1 MNTTHTPIVYKHNVE
16 VFLFSS
22 DKSKLFTEI
31 LIGFRIFQYFT
42 IVELKVIIS
51 IVIGFFIIYYIV
63 KSYQRKR
70 DRELISSVTSLK
82 RGTNS
87 ELLLILQLLKKGFPS
102 VTIYHDLIIK
112 KDNNGFSQIDLVL
125 VTSEGIIVIE
135 VKDYSGWI
143 YGSGNNTNWTKVLSY
158 GKKKYK
164 FYNPIK
170 QNNNH
175 ISELRKTLN
184 QFENIPFFSVIV
196 FFGDCELKE
205 INYVPKGTYLVKSH
219 RVFEVLNLIKNENE
233 PTHYTNKREVVD
245 KLKELVSLGENVEYQ
260 KQHIENIKDMV
271 GKDRIFK

>member
-1 MNTTHTPIVYKHNVE
+1 MVLIIILSVVI
-16 VFLFSS
+16 VFL
-22 DKSKLFTEI
+22 I
-31 LIGFRIFQYFT
+31 LLGVSQ
-42 IVELKVIIS
+42 S
-51 IVIGFFIIYYIV
+51 N
-63 KSYQRKR
+63 QRKR
-70 DRELISSVTSLK
+70 DRKLIESVTSLS
-82 RGTNS
+82 RGTYS
-87 ELLLILQLLKKGFPS
+87 ERLLILKLLKSQIPS

-112 KDNNGFSQIDLVL
+112 KVNDKFSQIDLVI
-125 VTSEGIIVIE
+125 VTSQGIIVFE

-143 YGSGNNTNWTKVLSY
+143 FGSGNNTNWTQVLSY
-158 GKKKYK
+158 GKRKYK

-175 ISELRKTLN
+175 ITELRKTLK
-184 QFENIPFFSVIV
+184 QFDKIPFFSVIV

-219 RVFEVLNLIKNENE
+219 RLFEVLNLIKNENE
-233 PTHYTNKREVVD
+233 PTEYSNKREVVN

>member
-1 MNTTHTPIVYKHNVE
+1 MEIV
-16 VFLFSS
+16 
-22 DKSKLFTEI
+22 I
-31 LIGFRIFQYFT
+31 I
-42 IVELKVIIS
+42 IIS
-51 IVIGFFIIYYIV
+51 IVIVFLIISSII
-63 KSYQRKR
+63 KSNQRKR
-70 DRELISSVTSLK
+70 DRELISSVTSLN
-82 RGTNS
+82 RGTSS
-87 ELLLILQLLKKGFPS
+87 ERSLILRLLKKEFPS

-112 KDNNGFSQIDLVL
+112 KDNDEFSQIDLVL

-158 GKKKYK
+158 GRKKYK

-175 ISELRKTLN
+175 ITELRKTLK
-184 QFENIPFFSVIV
+184 QFENIPFFSIIV

-219 RVFEVLNLIKNENE
+219 RIFEVINLIKTENE

-245 KLKELVSLGENVEYQ
+245 TLKQLVSFGENIDYQ

-271 GKDRIFK
+271 GKERILK

>member
-1 MNTTHTPIVYKHNVE
+1 MELI
-16 VFLFSS
+16 
-22 DKSKLFTEI
+22 I
-31 LIGFRIFQYFT
+31 LILFV
-42 IVELKVIIS
+42 IVGS
-51 IVIGFFIIYYIV
+51 FIVSSIV
-63 KSYQRKR
+63 KSNRRKR
-70 DRELISSVTSLK
+70 DKELISSVTSLS

-87 ELLLILQLLKKGFPS
+87 ELYLILQLLNSGIPP

-112 KDNNGFSQIDLVL
+112 KDNDEFSQIDLVL
-125 VTSEGIIVIE
+125 VTSEGIIVFE
-135 VKDYSGWI
+135 VKDFSGWI

-158 GKKKYK
+158 GRKKYK

-175 ISELRKTLN
+175 ISQLRKTLK

-219 RVFEVLNLIKNENE
+219 RVFEVLDLIKNENE
-233 PTHYTNKREVVD
+233 PTEYTNKRVIVD

-260 KQHIENIKDMV
+260 KQHIENVKDMV

>member
-1 MNTTHTPIVYKHNVE
+1 ME
-16 VFLFSS
+16 L
-22 DKSKLFTEI
+22 
-31 LIGFRIFQYFT
+31 T
-42 IVELKVIIS
+42 IIIS
-51 IVIGFFIIYYIV
+51 VVIGFFIISSIV
-63 KSYQRKR
+63 KSNRRKR
-70 DRELISSVTSLK
+70 ERELISSVTSFN

-87 ELLLILQLLKKGFPS
+87 ELFLILQLLKREIPP

-112 KDNNGFSQIDLVL
+112 KENGEFSQIDLVL
-125 VTSEGIIVIE
+125 VTSEGIIVFE
-135 VKDYSGWI
+135 VKDFSGWI

-158 GKKKYK
+158 GRKKYK

-175 ISELRKTLN
+175 ISELRKTLK

-219 RVFEVLNLIKNENE
+219 RVFEVLNLIKDEDY
-233 PTHYTNKREVVD
+233 TQYTNKREVVD
-245 KLKELVSLGENVEYQ
+245 KLKELVSLGENTDYQ

-271 GKDRIFK
+271 GKERIFK

>member
-1 MNTTHTPIVYKHNVE
+1 ME
-16 VFLFSS
+16 L
-22 DKSKLFTEI
+22 
-31 LIGFRIFQYFT
+31 T
-42 IVELKVIIS
+42 IVIS
-51 IVIGFFIIYYIV
+51 VVIGFFIISSII
-63 KSYQRKR
+63 KSNRRKKE
-70 DRELISSVTSLK
+70 RELISSVTSLS
-82 RGTNS
+82 RGTPS
-87 ELLLILQLLKKGFPS
+87 EKFLILQLLKSGIPS

-112 KDNNGFSQIDLVL
+112 KDNGEFSQIDLVL

-158 GKKKYK
+158 GRKKYK

-175 ISELRKTLN
+175 ISELRKTLK
-184 QFENIPFFSVIV
+184 QFENIPFFSLIV

-219 RVFEVLNLIKNENE
+219 RVFEVLNLIKDEDY
-233 PTHYTNKREVVD
+233 TQYTNKREVVD
-245 KLKELVSLGENVEYQ
+245 TLKQLVSLGENTDYQ

-271 GKDRIFK
+271 GKERIFK

>member
-1 MNTTHTPIVYKHNVE
+1 MELTIIIICVIVGSFIV
-16 VFLFSS
+16 SS
-22 DKSKLFTEI
+22 
-31 LIGFRIFQYFT
+31 
-42 IVELKVIIS
+42 V
-51 IVIGFFIIYYIV
+51 V
-63 KSYQRKR
+63 KSNRRKR
-70 DRELISSVTSLK
+70 DKELISSVTSLS

-87 ELLLILQLLKKGFPS
+87 ELYLILQLLNSGIPP

-112 KDNNGFSQIDLVL
+112 KDNDKFSQIDLVM
-125 VTSEGIIVIE
+125 VTSQGIIVFE

-143 YGSGNNTNWTKVLSY
+143 FGSGNNTNWTQVLSY
-158 GKKKYK
+158 GKRKYK

-175 ISELRKTLN
+175 ITELRKTLK
-184 QFENIPFFSVIV
+184 QFDKIPFFSVIV

-219 RVFEVLNLIKNENE
+219 RVFEVLDLIKNENE
-233 PTHYTNKREVVD
+233 PTEYTNKREVVD

-260 KQHIENIKDMV
+260 KEHIENIKDMV

>member
-1 MNTTHTPIVYKHNVE
+1 M
-16 VFLFSS
+16 
-22 DKSKLFTEI
+22 
-31 LIGFRIFQYFT
+31 
-42 IVELKVIIS
+42 IS
-51 IVIGFFIIYYIV
+51 VVIGFFIISSII
-63 KSYQRKR
+63 KSNRRKKE
-70 DRELISSVTSLK
+70 RELISSVTSLS
-82 RGTNS
+82 RGTPS
-87 ELLLILQLLKKGFPS
+87 EKFLILQLLKSGIPS

-112 KDNNGFSQIDLVL
+112 KDNGEFSQIDLVL

-158 GKKKYK
+158 GRKKYK

-175 ISELRKTLN
+175 ISELRKTLK
-184 QFENIPFFSVIV
+184 QFEKIPFFSLIV

-219 RVFEVLNLIKNENE
+219 RVFEVLNLIKKENE
-233 PTHYTNKREVVD
+233 PTQYTNKREVVD
-245 KLKELVSLGENVEYQ
+245 TLKQLVSLGENTDYQ

-271 GKDRIFK
+271 GKERIFK

>member
-1 MNTTHTPIVYKHNVE
+1 VE
-16 VFLFSS
+16 V
-22 DKSKLFTEI
+22 
-31 LIGFRIFQYFT
+31 T
-42 IVELKVIIS
+42 ITIS
-51 IVIGFFIIYYIV
+51 IVIGIFIIYYII

-70 DRELISSVTSLK
+70 DRELISSVTSLN

-271 GKDRIFK
+271 GKERIFK

>member
-1 MNTTHTPIVYKHNVE
+1 ME
-16 VFLFSS
+16 L
-22 DKSKLFTEI
+22 
-31 LIGFRIFQYFT
+31 T
-42 IVELKVIIS
+42 ITIS
-51 IVIGFFIIYYIV
+51 IVIGFFIIYYII

-70 DRELISSVTSLK
+70 DRELISSVTSLN

-271 GKDRIFK
+271 GKERIFK

>member
-1 MNTTHTPIVYKHNVE
+1 ME
-16 VFLFSS
+16 VF
-22 DKSKLFTEI
+22 
-31 LIGFRIFQYFT
+31 
-42 IVELKVIIS
+42 
-51 IVIGFFIIYYIV
+51 
-63 KSYQRKR
+63 
-70 DRELISSVTSLK
+70 
-82 RGTNS
+82 
-87 ELLLILQLLKKGFPS
+87 LILQLLKKGFPS

-158 GKKKYK
+158 GRKKYK

-175 ISELRKTLN
+175 ISELRKTLK
-184 QFENIPFFSVIV
+184 QFEKIPFFSLIV

-205 INYVPKGTYLVKSH
+205 INYVAKGTYLVKSH
-219 RVFEVLNLIKNENE
+219 RVFEVLNLIKTENE

-245 KLKELVSLGENVEYQ
+245 TLKQLVSLGENTDYQ

-271 GKDRIFK
+271 GKERIFK

>member
-1 MNTTHTPIVYKHNVE
+1 MVLIIILSVVI
-16 VFLFSS
+16 VFL
-22 DKSKLFTEI
+22 I
-31 LIGFRIFQYFT
+31 LLVVSQ
-42 IVELKVIIS
+42 S
-51 IVIGFFIIYYIV
+51 N
-63 KSYQRKR
+63 QRKR
-70 DRELISSVTSLK
+70 DRKLIESVTSLS
-82 RGTNS
+82 RGTYS
-87 ELLLILQLLKKGFPS
+87 ERLLILKLLKSQIPS

-112 KDNNGFSQIDLVL
+112 KDNDKFSQIDLVI
-125 VTSEGIIVIE
+125 VTSQGIIVFE

-143 YGSGNNTNWTKVLSY
+143 FGSGNNTNWTQVLSY
-158 GKKKYK
+158 GKRKYK

-175 ISELRKTLN
+175 ITELRKTLK
-184 QFENIPFFSVIV
+184 QFDKIPFFSVIV

-219 RVFEVLNLIKNENE
+219 RLFEVLNLIKNENE
-233 PTHYTNKREVVD
+233 PTEYSNKREVVN

>member
-1 MNTTHTPIVYKHNVE
+1 ME
-16 VFLFSS
+16 L
-22 DKSKLFTEI
+22 
-31 LIGFRIFQYFT
+31 T
-42 IVELKVIIS
+42 ITIS
-51 IVIGFFIIYYIV
+51 IVIGFFIIYYII

-70 DRELISSVTSLK
+70 DRELISSVTSLN

-158 GKKKYK
+158 GRKKYK

-175 ISELRKTLN
+175 ISELRKTLK
-184 QFENIPFFSVIV
+184 QFEKIPFFSLIV

-245 KLKELVSLGENVEYQ
+245 KLKELVSLGENVEYH

-271 GKDRIFK
+271 GKERIFK

>member
-1 MNTTHTPIVYKHNVE
+1 VVLIIILSVVI
-16 VFLFSS
+16 VFL
-22 DKSKLFTEI
+22 I
-31 LIGFRIFQYFT
+31 LLVVSQ
-42 IVELKVIIS
+42 S
-51 IVIGFFIIYYIV
+51 N
-63 KSYQRKR
+63 QRKR
-70 DRELISSVTSLK
+70 DRKLIESVTSLS
-82 RGTNS
+82 RGTYS
-87 ELLLILQLLKKGFPS
+87 ERLLILKLLKSQIPS

-112 KDNNGFSQIDLVL
+112 KDNDKFSQIDLVI
-125 VTSEGIIVIE
+125 VTSQGIIVFE

-143 YGSGNNTNWTKVLSY
+143 FGSGNNTNWTQVLSY
-158 GKKKYK
+158 GKRKYK

-175 ISELRKTLN
+175 ITQLRKSLK
-184 QFENIPFFSVIV
+184 QFDNIPFFSVIV

-219 RVFEVLNLIKNENE
+219 RVFEVLHLIKFENE
-233 PTHYTNKREVVD
+233 PTRYSNKREVVD

>member
-1 MNTTHTPIVYKHNVE
+1 ME
-16 VFLFSS
+16 L
-22 DKSKLFTEI
+22 
-31 LIGFRIFQYFT
+31 T
-42 IVELKVIIS
+42 ITIS
-51 IVIGFFIIYYIV
+51 IVIGFFIIYYII

-70 DRELISSVTSLK
+70 ERELISSVTSLN

-245 KLKELVSLGENVEYQ
+245 KLKELVSFGENVEYQ
-260 KQHIENIKDMV
+260 KRHIENIKDMV
-271 GKDRIFK
+271 GDDRIFK

>member
-1 MNTTHTPIVYKHNVE
+1 VE
-16 VFLFSS
+16 L
-22 DKSKLFTEI
+22 
-31 LIGFRIFQYFT
+31 T
-42 IVELKVIIS
+42 IVIS
-51 IVIGFFIIYYIV
+51 VVIGFFIISSII
-63 KSYQRKR
+63 KSNRRKKE
-70 DRELISSVTSLK
+70 RELISSVTSLS
-82 RGTNS
+82 RGTPS
-87 ELLLILQLLKKGFPS
+87 EKFLILQLLKSGIPS

-112 KDNNGFSQIDLVL
+112 KDNGEFSQIDLVL

-158 GKKKYK
+158 GRKKYK

-175 ISELRKTLN
+175 ISELRKTLK
-184 QFENIPFFSVIV
+184 QFEKIPFFSLIV

-219 RVFEVLNLIKNENE
+219 RVFEVLNLIKTENE

-245 KLKELVSLGENVEYQ
+245 TLKQLVSLGENTDYQ

-271 GKDRIFK
+271 GKERIFK